1 MLNALLVA
9 LSLGGVPGF
18 VARFRRPVALVRH
31 DRVREPRGST
41 HLAGLARRL
50 MREATAAP
58 APTILE
64 WDWSETRTA
73 SMSTGAQTAFFRER

>member
-50 MREATAAP
+50 MREAPAAP